1 MENERPTRLMTFR
14 PAWNR
19 ILHSPGFWI
28 NVISVMLF
36 SFISPYIL
44 EFLIQNLGRLPVE
57 IIEALRQ
64 GSGYNIGLFTV
75 SSLENIDLAY
85 CDGIICGVFSE
96 APHNVCSCLFLSDS
110 WRVNFRMDI

>member
-57 IIEALRQ
+57 IIEA
-64 GSGYNIGLFTV
+64 
-75 SSLENIDLAY
+75 
-85 CDGIICGVFSE
+85 
-96 APHNVCSCLFLSDS
+96 
-110 WRVNFRMDI
+110 